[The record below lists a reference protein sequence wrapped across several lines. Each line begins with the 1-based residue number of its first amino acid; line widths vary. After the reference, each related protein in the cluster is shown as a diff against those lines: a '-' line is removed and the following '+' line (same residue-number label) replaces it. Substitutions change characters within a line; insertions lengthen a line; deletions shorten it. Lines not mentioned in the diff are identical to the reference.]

1 MSGTAIGD
9 ITFLDEAT
17 VKRHLDH
24 DARIEAMERA
34 FVDFSSDRVI
44 QPARQLMPVEPY
56 GGSVGWN
63 TREGRPPRSA
73 GSYR

>member
-1 MSGTAIGD
+1 
-9 ITFLDEAT
+9 
-17 VKRHLDH
+17 
-24 DARIEAMERA
+24 MERA
-34 FVDFSSDRVI
+34 FVGSVGRVV
-44 QPARQLMPVEPY
+44 QPVRQLMPVEPN

>member
-1 MSGTAIGD
+1 MSGAAIGD

-17 VKRHLDH
+17 VERHLDH
-24 DARIEAMERA
+24 DALIEAMERA
-34 FVDFSSDRVI
+34 FVGSVGRVV
-44 QPARQLMPVEPY
+44 QPVRQLMPVEPY